1 MNLLTIK
8 VVQEGSLAERVLAL
22 RSGVAQVVAE
32 LGATDEVR
40 VGVDLVRLKGASEE
54 AEARRALVAQS
65 HPGTQSACWRGES
78 RGSCSAGR

>member
-8 VVQEGSLAERVLAL
+8 VVQEGRLAERVLAL

-40 VGVDLVRLKGASEE
+40 VGVDLVRLKDA
-54 AEARRALVAQS
+54 
-65 HPGTQSACWRGES
+65 
-78 RGSCSAGR
+78 